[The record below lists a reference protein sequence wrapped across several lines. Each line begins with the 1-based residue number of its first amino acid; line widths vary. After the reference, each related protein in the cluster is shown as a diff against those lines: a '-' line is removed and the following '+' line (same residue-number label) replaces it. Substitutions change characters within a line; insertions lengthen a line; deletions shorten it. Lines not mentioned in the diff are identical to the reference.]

1 MDWSC
6 RVLHISRSAYYKWL
20 RQKPCAREVENER
33 IGKLVEQIHEDY
45 PDKGYRRIRDDLER
59 YHNTTVNDKRV
70 LRICRAKNIRSTV
83 KYANH
88 GCTRSAK
95 SPQYLAENVL
105 ARNFY
110 AEHPNEKWLTDVTEF
125 KWYCGGEKR
134 KLYLS
139 AILDLCDR
147 RIVAYVIRDRNDN
160 PLVFDTFDLAV
171 AANPDAHPLFHSDRG
186 FQYTNHVFHTK
197 LTNVGMVQSM
207 SRVGKCIDNGPM
219 EGFWG
224 ILKRECYYGRK
235 FTDRET
241 LIQTIENYIHYYNTG
256 RLQRRLGVLT
266 PMEKHELCLAA

>member
-1 MDWSC
+1 MSC

-33 IGKLVEQIHEDY
+33 IGKLVEQIHEER

-59 YHNTTVNDKRV
+59 YHHTAVNDKRV

-110 AEHPNEKWLTDVTEF
+110 AGRPNEKWLTDVTEF
-125 KWYCGGEKR
+125 KWYCGEEKR

-160 PLVFDTFDLAV
+160 PLVFDTFDLAI
-171 AANPDAHPLFHSDRG
+171 AANPGAHPIFHSDRG
-186 FQYTNHVFHTK
+186 FQYTSNVFHTK
-197 LTNVGMVQSM
+197 LTRAGMIQSM

-241 LIQTIENYIHYYNTG
+241 LVQTIENYIQYYNTK